1 MEWESAIRNG
11 STCLRTLEEEK
22 LSLLRD
28 LAIKYYQYLNELAP
42 RQVQSVESL
51 EEPVKN
57 CSVNQDMHAIVDIR
71 RHAGA
76 EQLLPDFYAEDTS
89 NLMKR
94 ERRQEVCFVLIFKRC
109 IF

>member
-1 MEWESAIRNG
+1 M
-11 STCLRTLEEEK
+11 
-22 LSLLRD
+22 
-28 LAIKYYQYLNELAP
+28 
-42 RQVQSVESL
+42 QSVESL

-57 CSVNQDMHAIVDIR
+57 CSVGQDMHAIVDIR

-94 ERRQEVCFVLIFKRC
+94 ERRQEVSYHIIKAFSFMLLNFFIFQA
-109 IF
+109 F